1 MFYRC
6 GPFYIHRLLIIG
18 RASVNS
24 CSFVIFVEVQ
34 CLMHISV
41 FDVEA
46 AAGSTEFMCWLW
58 RQAQP
63 WNTLSHALQSSAV
76 SHFPVVF
83 VGTGHPELM
92 TRIHIDRITQ
102 VYDPKKCGG
111 RLSIHPLMC
120 LQCVSDMHVKAQP
133 MVCAH
138 IPQSM
143 MTATVWF
150 THMTSIGH
158 SRF

>member
-1 MFYRC
+1 
-6 GPFYIHRLLIIG
+6 
-18 RASVNS
+18 
-24 CSFVIFVEVQ
+24 
-34 CLMHISV
+34 MHISV

-102 VYDPKKCGG
+102 VYDPKKNAAEG
-111 RLSIHPLMC
+111 SAYIHS
-120 LQCVSDMHVKAQP
+120 CVCNV
-133 MVCAH
+133 
-138 IPQSM
+138 
-143 MTATVWF
+143 
-150 THMTSIGH
+150 
-158 SRF
+158 